1 MREVLQMARLYVVI
15 PDELERE
22 LRKVVPNRKGALG
35 QFVSEAIKEKLERMK
50 KEGLI

>member
-1 MREVLQMARLYVVI
+1 VVEVARIHVKI

-22 LRKVVPNRKGALG
+22 LRKVVPNKKGALG
-35 QFVSEAIKEKLERMK
+35 QFVAEAIREKLERMK

>member
-1 MREVLQMARLYVVI
+1 MGRIHVKI

-22 LRKVVPNRKGALG
+22 LRRVVPNKKGALG
-35 QFVSEAIKEKLERMK
+35 EFVAEAIKEKLERMK